1 MHWLPSSSTFLSE
14 TASSPTCCKTG
25 ALLHAIN
32 FLLTAHCSTFPRSLG
47 GEGAKTLMFLNI
59 ADTPESFGESLCSLR
74 SRVTFSMMRVICNMC
89 FLRFGSRVN
98 ACDIGVARRNIKAD
112 DKKQEK

>member
-1 MHWLPSSSTFLSE
+1 
-14 TASSPTCCKTG
+14 
-25 ALLHAIN
+25 
-32 FLLTAHCSTFPRSLG
+32 
-47 GEGAKTLMFLNI
+47 
-59 ADTPESFGESLCSLR
+59 
-74 SRVTFSMMRVICNMC
+74 MMRVIRNLC

>member
-1 MHWLPSSSTFLSE
+1 
-14 TASSPTCCKTG
+14 
-25 ALLHAIN
+25 
-32 FLLTAHCSTFPRSLG
+32 
-47 GEGAKTLMFLNI
+47 
-59 ADTPESFGESLCSLR
+59 
-74 SRVTFSMMRVICNMC
+74 MC